1 MSSETAP
8 VPWSDDDFLTVAAL
22 VKSRHTAPIPAHRL
36 GLLKA
41 RLRVRLAARNIPSF
55 SWFYENQLRGRP
67 DGPDMQLLIDLC
79 TVNHTSFFREPIP
92 LGLLADD
99 LVDRVR
105 TAGAVPVRV
114 WSAGCSAGQEPYSLA
129 MLLAERLPLPSRSQV
144 EILASDVSLD
154 ILETAAR
161 AIYEGRAVAE
171 LSDDRLRRFF
181 LRGQGAR
188 HGFCRVSPEIR
199 QLVTFRHFN
208 LKGAEWPVPTELDA
222 ILCRNV
228 LIYFTESERLEM
240 LDRLA
245 SRLKVGGLLA
255 VGNCEIFPDRPGK
268 LIKHATSLFRK
279 VAAS

>member
-1 MSSETAP
+1 MSSEPAP
-8 VPWSDDDFLTVAAL
+8 EPWSETDFRQVAAL
-22 VKSRHTAPIPAHRL
+22 VKSRHSSPIPNHRL

-55 SWFYENQLRGRP
+55 SWFYEHQLRGRP

-99 LVDRVR
+99 LVERVR
-105 TAGAVPVRV
+105 VAGSTPVRV

-129 MLLAERLPLPSRSQV
+129 MLLAERLPLPSRSQI

-154 ILETAAR
+154 ILESAAR
-161 AIYEGRAVAE
+161 AIYDGRAVAE
-171 LSDDRLRRFF
+171 LSSDRLRRFF
-181 LRGQGAR
+181 LRGRGTR
-188 HGFCRVSPEIR
+188 HGFCRVTPEIR
-199 QLVTFRHFN
+199 NLVTFRHFS
-208 LKGAEWPVPTELDA
+208 LKDAEWPVPSGLDA

-228 LIYFTESERLEM
+228 LIYFNESERIDM

-245 SRLKVGGLLA
+245 GRLKDGGLLA
-255 VGNCEIFPDRPGK
+255 VGNCEIMPDRPR
-268 LIKHATSLFRK
+268 LLAKHAPSLFRK